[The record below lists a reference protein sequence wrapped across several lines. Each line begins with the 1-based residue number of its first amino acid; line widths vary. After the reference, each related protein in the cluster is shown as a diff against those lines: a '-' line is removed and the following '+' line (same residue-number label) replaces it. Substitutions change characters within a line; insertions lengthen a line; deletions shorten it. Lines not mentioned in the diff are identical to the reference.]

1 MKSSVGG
8 KREKVSFISDV
19 SSAPSSVPK
28 AHQIYIHFYIYSL
41 HYISRNIYIKE
52 EDEEKAETKERRP
65 IKAATS
71 IHSAHMERL

>member
-41 HYISRNIYIKE
+41 HYISRNIYIY
-52 EDEEKAETKERRP
+52 
-65 IKAATS
+65 IKKKKMKRKPRQKSVAQ
-71 IHSAHMERL
+71 